1 MTTAHL
7 TCIPVR
13 QAAPPFKKK
22 KTSLVS
28 EPTVNLL
35 VRCVRNQRKMCNP
48 EITQEI
54 VNEFVV
60 EGLQQ
65 EYKPL
70 AEFSFL
76 VLFSSIPTYSMLEEY

>member
-1 MTTAHL
+1 
-7 TCIPVR
+7 
-13 QAAPPFKKK
+13 
-22 KTSLVS
+22 
-28 EPTVNLL
+28 
-35 VRCVRNQRKMCNP
+35 MCNP